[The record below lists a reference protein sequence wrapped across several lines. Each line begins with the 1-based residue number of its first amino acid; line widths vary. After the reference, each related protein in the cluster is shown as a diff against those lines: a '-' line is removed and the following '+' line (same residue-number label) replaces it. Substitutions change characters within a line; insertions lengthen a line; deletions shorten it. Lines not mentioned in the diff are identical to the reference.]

1 MLKEINE
8 NEFNEVIKE
17 GKVLVD
23 CFATWC
29 GPCQML
35 SPVIEELANEVK
47 EYSFYKLD
55 VDQNPDI
62 ASTYGVMSIPTLLI
76 FEDGKLR
83 ETSVGLKSK
92 DELLSMLK

>member
-1 MLKEINE
+1 MVKEIND
-8 NEFNEVIKE
+8 NEFNEVIEE

-47 EYSFYKLD
+47 EYNLYKLD
-55 VDQNPDI
+55 VDQNPDV
-62 ASTYGVMSIPTLLI
+62 ASNYGVMSIPTLLI

-83 ETSVGLKSK
+83 SSSVGLKSK

>member
-1 MLKEINE
+1 MVKEIND
-8 NEFNEVIKE
+8 NEFNEVIEE

-47 EYSFYKLD
+47 EYNLYKLD
-55 VDQNPDI
+55 VDQNPDV

-83 ETSVGLKSK
+83 SSSVGLKSK

>member
-1 MLKEINE
+1 MVKEINE

-35 SPVIEELANEVK
+35 SPIIEELANEAK

-92 DELLSMLK
+92 DELLNMLK